1 MSAPPLLLESA
12 EIRAERRRR
21 ENLETMVR
29 DLVRQHC
36 PERLKDLVIVFPP
49 AMSAADWAFA
59 EASAAALKRLAADVI
74 ICGPAV
80 SKSQVMMHDDFA
92 RDHVLVFATF
102 AEYKLYC
109 DAEDAL
115 YPLGYNRAFDGEP
128 IRLRCYTAQSNT
140 LHLVGDF

>member
-1 MSAPPLLLESA
+1 MNWKTIIPLSFILTGCCVLHPGIGLIAFGLLCALWMSNS
-12 EIRAERRRR
+12 
-21 ENLETMVR
+21 
-29 DLVRQHC
+29 
-36 PERLKDLVIVFPP
+36 KDADDKGPVALVIEYVPQGGACAP
-49 AMSAADWAFA
+49 
-59 EASAAALKRLAADVI
+59 EEI
-74 ICGPAV
+74 G
-80 SKSQVMMHDDFA
+80 A